1 MNKFK
6 VGDKVTPIKAERYG
20 HNHIMK
26 QLVGKTLVVSWVSLF
41 AGNDEDDSKLV
52 LAGIPGEVARF
63 WHSEDLQLVPTAQP
77 ESIPPATQKPLR
89 RGHLVNYKGKI
100 CVVISKGTDPDGDYR
115 IASLTDTPHFFWASV
130 DELTKIGSIR
140 KKVNRLQAQL
150 ESIMSQFKVG
160 DKVKVIN
167 VDRYTDRKSDQQKEM
182 LGCTLL
188 VRAVYYEEF
197 TTGVFTGIPGEGV
210 WRWHPD
216 DLQLVSET
224 PPEPA
229 PAASKKPK
237 PIRRGDLV
245 RYKGEIWVVFS
256 EGEDRHGD
264 YSIASLTGESDYNWA
279 KIDELTRIGTIRKK
293 VKQLE
298 AQMEDEE

>member
-1 MNKFK
+1 
-6 VGDKVTPIKAERYG
+6 
-20 HNHIMK
+20 
-26 QLVGKTLVVSWVSLF
+26 
-41 AGNDEDDSKLV
+41 
-52 LAGIPGEVARF
+52 
-63 WHSEDLQLVPTAQP
+63 
-77 ESIPPATQKPLR
+77 
-89 RGHLVNYKGKI
+89 
-100 CVVISKGTDPDGDYR
+100 VVISKGTDPEGDYR

-140 KKVNRLQAQL
+140 KKVKQLKAQP

-167 VDRYTDRKSDQQKEM
+167 VDRYTDRNSDQQKEM
-182 LGCTLL
+182 LGRTLL

-224 PPEPA
+224 QPEPA
-229 PAASKKPK
+229 PTAAKKPK

-245 RYKGEIWVVFS
+245 RYKGEIWLVFS

-298 AQMEDEE
+298 ERVQQDEALLRQALEALERGAWDTLSGRNAAFAIRERLGLDWENDK